1 MVPGVYKLFFIHTGA
16 QFRFVERCTLISP
29 EIYASQDRFELCVY
43 TRNNADACTRGGGGL
58 LHRLH
63 VRFQRAEMSAILMSS
78 RGRFTG
84 TGPPSSFS
92 FSLSLFLSLSVFYPF
107 QLFFRGD
114 ERGESFVVLKGFLR
128 TINRR
133 QNFE

>member
-1 MVPGVYKLFFIHTGA
+1 MQARTVLSSV
-16 QFRFVERCTLISP
+16 CTRVI
-29 EIYASQDRFELCVY
+29 
-43 TRNNADACTRGGGGL
+43 TRMRVRGGG
-58 LHRLH
+58 RLATS
-63 VRFQRAEMSAILMSS
+63 VTRTFSAS
-78 RGRFTG
+78 RNVSDLNVLARKIYGDRSAFI
-84 TGPPSSFS
+84 FFL
-92 FSLSLFLSLSVFYPF
+92 FSLFFSLSVFYPF

>member
-43 TRNNADACTRGGGGL
+43 TRNNADACTR
-58 LHRLH
+58 
-63 VRFQRAEMSAILMSS
+63 
-78 RGRFTG
+78 RGRLATSV
-84 TGPPSSFS
+84 TRTFS
-92 FSLSLFLSLSVFYPF
+92 ASRNVSDLNVLARKIYGDRSAFIFFLFSLFFSLSVFYPF

-114 ERGESFVVLKGFLR
+114 ERDESFVVLKGFLR